1 MNIGDVSIIVVDDD
15 EGMLGLLRRALGG
28 AGAFAAYSDS
38 EGFLKEARLRDC
50 DIVITDINLPGAHD
64 GIALTRHV
72 RAAAPQCDVLVM
84 TGEATLDN
92 ALAAMKAGAYDFL
105 KKPFTVDYLESALDR
120 CVEKRRMSAELRALK
135 AAQEELTA
143 AYSQLK
149 SSERMKEAF
158 LSVIGHELRTPL
170 AKILAGTELLR
181 GSSGG
186 RNDAILDAV
195 AAGAADLDTVID
207 SLILYADLRKED
219 APSRLEPVDLEA
231 VARSVAEELSGKA
244 AENGVSLTFAGPGT
258 GAVVNG
264 EPLLL
269 RNAVKRLGQNAI
281 AFNIKG
287 GRAEISVA
295 DGPDSA
301 SVTVVDSGIGIPE
314 ELVSGLGT
322 PFYQIADH
330 MTRKTGGLGLGLAI
344 VKQVVESHNGT
355 FSVRNREGGGTAFTV
370 SFLKKKTSSVP
381 PSAGTR

>member
-1 MNIGDVSIIVVDDD
+1 MNIGDISIIAVDDD
-15 EGMLGLLRRALGG
+15 EAMLGLLRRSLGG
-28 AGAFAAYSDS
+28 AGSFEAYAGS
-38 EGFLKEARLRDC
+38 EEFLKGAKLGGC
-50 DIVITDINLPGAHD
+50 DILITDINLPGAYD

-72 RAAAPQCDVLVM
+72 KAAAPQCDVLVM

-105 KKPFTVDYLESALDR
+105 KKPFSVDHLESSLYR
-120 CVEKRRMSAELRALK
+120 CVEKRRMSSELRALK
-135 AAQEELTA
+135 AAQEELAA

-181 GSSGG
+181 GSCGG
-186 RNDAILDAV
+186 RGDAVLDAV
-195 AAGAADLDTVID
+195 VAGASALDAVID

-219 APSRLEPVDLEA
+219 APPRLEQVDLEA

-244 AENGVSLTFAGPGT
+244 AENGVSLSFRGPGK
-258 GAVVNG
+258 GVVVNG

-269 RNAVKRLGQNAI
+269 RNAVKRLGLNAI
-281 AFNIKG
+281 VFNIKG
-287 GRAEISVA
+287 GRAEIAVQ
-295 DGPDSA
+295 DGTAAA
-301 SVTVVDSGIGIPE
+301 SVTVTDSGIGIPE

-370 SFLKKKTSSVP
+370 SFPKGPPAAPP